1 MPVTACP
8 RCGHVR
14 DVTEDSPFCPRC
26 GQRIPIPAA
35 TGAGSSASLPAAG
48 TSGIRPGSGVHAT
61 LPADS
66 GTRHASPP
74 KSAAVIP
81 IPQDSGVTPPAQS
94 AVATD
99 GENLVRRLKVI
110 DGADQGHSF
119 LVPDQG
125 IVNVGSSSKHSE
137 ICLHDLYV
145 SRVHCQLEAE
155 GDHLIVTSLDTSK
168 PTFVNGQQVRQHE
181 LVPGDV
187 LRVGNSYL
195 RLELEVAAAPAAAA
209 AGGRPGSSGSL
220 AMPAKLARLPLSK
233 LGDLAGV
240 TLGHFQIDKVLGGG
254 FHGVVFRARD
264 LKGDQDVALKVFA
277 PDFPANDAEM
287 QEFVQAMRTAMPI
300 RHPGIVAIHGAG
312 KSGFYCWLSRELV
325 QGVSLAQMIHPSG
338 KSREGIDWRLALRVA
353 VHIAQ
358 ALEVIHRQHLMHGNV
373 TPQNILLEG
382 KDGQAK
388 LNDLLMKQAL
398 ENTVLGQSVLEKKF
412 LAELAYLAPEQTE
425 SGAFVDNLCDV
436 YSLGVVV
443 YALATGRLPFRGKN
457 SEELLQQIREEIPAK
472 PKKFERSIPSQFQEV
487 ILKMLAKRQEDRYPT
502 ATDLLA
508 DLDRVAKQRDVA
520 V

>member
-1 MPVTACP
+1 V
-8 RCGHVR
+8 H
-14 DVTEDSPFCPRC
+14 
-26 GQRIPIPAA
+26 AA
-35 TGAGSSASLPAAG
+35 IAAD
-48 TSGIRPGSGVHAT
+48 SGIRPT
-61 LPADS
+61 
-66 GTRHASPP
+66 SPP

-81 IPQDSGVTPPAQS
+81 IPQDSAITPPAKHS
-94 AVATD
+94 TSPTE

-119 LVPDQG
+119 LVPEQG

-155 GDHLIVTSLDTSK
+155 GDHLIVTSLDTSR

-195 RLELEVAAAPAAAA
+195 RLELEVATAPAAA
-209 AGGRPGSSGSL
+209 GGSSRPGSSGSV
-220 AMPAKLARLPLSK
+220 AMPAKLARLPLAK
-233 LGDLAGV
+233 LGDLAGQ
-240 TLGHFQIDKVLGGG
+240 TLGHFQLDKVLGAGY
-254 FHGVVFRARD
+254 HGVVFRARD
-264 LKGDQDVALKVFA
+264 LKSEQDVALKVFA
-277 PDFPANDAEM
+277 PEFPANDAEM
-287 QEFVQAMRTAMPI
+287 QDFVQAMRTALPI
-300 RHPGIVAIHGAG
+300 RHQALVAIHGAG
-312 KSGFYCWLSRELV
+312 KTGFYCWLARELV
-325 QGVSLAQMIHPSG
+325 QGVSLTQMIGSG

-353 VHIAQ
+353 VHVGQ

-382 KDGQAK
+382 KEGQAK
-388 LNDLLMKQAL
+388 LNDLLMKSAL

-425 SGAFVDNLCDV
+425 SGAFVDNLVDV

-443 YALATGRLPFRGKN
+443 YALMTGRLPFRGKT
-457 SEELLQQIREEIPAK
+457 SEELLQQIREEMPAK
-472 PKKFERSIPSQFQEV
+472 PKKFERSIPSQFQEIV
-487 ILKMLAKRQEDRYPT
+487 LKMLAKRQEDRYPT

-508 DLDRVAKQRDVA
+508 DLDQVVKQRDVA